1 MDEKENQDIYNQEFV
16 EEMIDD
22 DEINM
27 EEAGFMQGYN
37 EGSEV

>member
-22 DEINM
+22 DEISM
-27 EEAGFMQGYN
+27 EEVGFMQGYN